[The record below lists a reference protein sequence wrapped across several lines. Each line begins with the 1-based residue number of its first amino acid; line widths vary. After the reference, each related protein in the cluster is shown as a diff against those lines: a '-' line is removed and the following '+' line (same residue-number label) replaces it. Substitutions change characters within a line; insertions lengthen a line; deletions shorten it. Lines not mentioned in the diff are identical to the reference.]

1 MAAKETAMSVSI
13 EPQGRGGRRS
23 LNASLNLVPYIDLLT
38 CMVAFLLITAV
49 WTQLAQLKTSQRGP
63 GGDNPD
69 IDKPMTKIAVVVGEE
84 NVNVVVGGE
93 REVVPDKSGQPD
105 WSAHGALLKK
115 LKGQFPDKDDVQIA
129 SVDSVLFGR
138 LTGVMDTTI
147 AAGFPAVSVVPASES
162 GL

>member
-1 MAAKETAMSVSI
+1 MSVSI
-13 EPQGRGGRRS
+13 EPQGKGGKRS

-49 WTQLAQLKTSQRGP
+49 WTQLAQLKLSQRVP
-63 GGDNPD
+63 GADGQEN
-69 IDKPMTKIAVVVGEE
+69 DKPMAKIAVVVGDDSL
-84 NVNVVVGGE
+84 NVVVNQD
-93 REVVPDKSGQPD
+93 REVVPDKNGQPD
-105 WSAHGALLKK
+105 WSALGALLKK
-115 LKGQFPDKDDVQIA
+115 AKNQFPDKDDVQIA

-147 AAGFPAVSVVPASES
+147 AAGFPAVALVPGSET